1 MTAIRNSLPLA
12 AAVLLLGAALLIEPD
27 AFERLPRGDVGI
39 DAAVAH
45 SLKEGKGFWTPW
57 ERGSLH
63 RPPPSEEAQ
72 AGFGHPA
79 DQHPPLWPLA
89 GAAFLALL
97 DCEPVIA
104 LHWASFLVH
113 LAVLTL
119 LILAGQRLGLGAFA
133 FLPALCYA
141 LISLGSAFSFNGS
154 LYPAQAAL
162 YLAAA
167 LLMERQD
174 FGPIRALLLG
184 LVIGGAFLL
193 NYQALLLVPAYL
205 TVRFLILRRDFFR
218 TSNLAV
224 TSLVLISAAAIVLP
238 WLIRNASTFGSPL
251 YSVNPFYAM
260 EKAGVTFQQQL
271 VDGRLVISRLPMGVM
286 QMAKG
291 WLQCAWFNIPYLLL
305 LLVALMPGCA
315 AMLAS
320 SLPALGRDT
329 VQGQKEYLAC
339 AGVVIL
345 VFHLLAC
352 LFWPALK
359 VRYLVPAAPL
369 FLLLAWRQV
378 FRTAPMRRSWILSI
392 LILFGLFCAAVYL
405 KGSVHGRNL
414 FVSYLLSFLPM
425 SLILLIGSKGVVGG
439 MRSRIPA
446 LCLGLLSI
454 SAVGV
459 LPGGAYY
466 NVPPCPDFFGQDN
479 EMQEAVRSQELRRVS
494 AFLEQ
499 EGVDTVM
506 GEITLWHMRREIRLV
521 RPPLYLGEVSYKN
534 TLETAARPFSV
545 PYAVLDRKA
554 LETLPGLQDA
564 RKAWQGEWWTIIE
577 LNP

>member
-1 MTAIRNSLPLA
+1 MKAIRNSLPLA
-12 AAVLLLGAALLIEPD
+12 AAVLLLGAALLIEPE
-27 AFERLPRGDVGI
+27 ASERLPRGDVAI
-39 DAAVAH
+39 DAAVAY
-45 SLKEGKGFWTPW
+45 SLVEGKGFWTPW
-57 ERGSLH
+57 ERGSLF
-63 RPPPSEEAQ
+63 RPPLSEEAP

-97 DCEPVIA
+97 DCEPIIA
-104 LHWASFLVH
+104 LHWASFTAHIV
-113 LAVLTL
+113 VLIL
-119 LILAGQRLGLGAFA
+119 LILAGRRLGLGAFA

-141 LISLGSAFSFNGS
+141 VIGLGSAFSFNGS

-167 LLMERQD
+167 LLMERRD
-174 FGPIRALLLG
+174 FGPVRALLLG

-218 TSNLAV
+218 TSRLAV
-224 TSLVLISAAAIVLP
+224 TSLVLISALAITLP
-238 WLIRNASTFGSPL
+238 WLIRNASLFGSPL

-260 EKAGVTFQQQL
+260 EKAGAAFQHQL
-271 VDGRLVISRLPMGVM
+271 VDGRLVLSKLPMGFT

-291 WLQCAWFNIPYLLL
+291 WFQCAWFNIPYLLL
-305 LLVALMPGCA
+305 LLVALMPGSA
-315 AMLAS
+315 AILAS
-320 SLPALGRDT
+320 SLPALRRDT
-329 VQGQKEYLAC
+329 LKGQKESLAC

-345 VFHLLAC
+345 GFHLLAC

-378 FRTAPMRRSWILSI
+378 LQAASVRKRWTLSI
-392 LILFGLFCAAVYL
+392 LILFGLLCAAIYL

-414 FVSYLLSFLPM
+414 FISYLLSFLPM
-425 SLILLIGSKGVVGG
+425 SLILLIGSGGIAEG
-439 MRSRIPA
+439 MRSRLPA

-479 EMQEAVRSQELRRVS
+479 EVRDALRKQEMIQVS
-494 AFLEQ
+494 TFLE
-499 EGVDTVM
+499 GKGADAVM
-506 GEITLWHMRREIRLV
+506 GEITLWHIRRGIRLV
-521 RPPLYLGEVSYKN
+521 RPPLYLGEGSYKN
-534 TLETAARPFSV
+534 TLETAARPFSI
-545 PYAVLDRKA
+545 PYAVLDRKS
-554 LETLPGLQDA
+554 LEVLPDLEDA
-564 RKAWQGEWWTIIE
+564 HQVWQGEWWTIID
-577 LNP
+577 LNL